1 VWPHDV
7 ESFQGSTFC
16 LLWCSACY
24 GTAVGHRSLLNRSGI
39 CDRIVCCN
47 IFFVHTAVLS
57 IKTVF
62 NLVKIHLLLCI
73 ILLIRWSVIFC
84 RPCCYRFRR
93 LKYTPSVFRIYADIH
108 DWRTNENL
116 CNKLNP
122 YPLTNLAATGNSC
135 FRLVDF

>member
-1 VWPHDV
+1 MTSKVFKAQRFVYCGVQHVMVQPWDI
-7 ESFQGSTFC
+7 G
-16 LLWCSACY
+16 
-24 GTAVGHRSLLNRSGI
+24 
-39 CDRIVCCN
+39 VCW
-47 IFFVHTAVLS
+47 IDQVFVTELSVVIFFFVHTAVLS

-73 ILLIRWSVIFC
+73 ILLIQWSVIFC